1 MALGWGRWVREWS
14 CNRPNADEDVRATLA
29 GRTGALPVASPFSF
43 TLRGMRHVA
52 GIAAAALLFAG
63 CFETDLA
70 DKPIVAAVD
79 ASDTD
84 VGEHLEVLLQ
94 SVRTVPTSGSLRG
107 RLGMAYDINGFRPE
121 AIATYGQAQSLD
133 PQDFRWPYF
142 AAHLIAEDGDYE
154 TALELLDRALAVDGD
169 YAPAWLS
176 RGAWLQKAN
185 QPRAAIEAYGRTE
198 LRADPHAH
206 FGRAQSLMAVGEV
219 PEALE
224 ILEPLAETFDH
235 PYVHRTRGEALRAV
249 GRLDE
254 ARTAMA
260 RGRGAE
266 PLTWPDERRDER
278 YEHIRGHG
286 SYMLAKELSA
296 AGRLSDAQAILKR
309 LQDHHPEEHCGR
321 DEEFFLAC
329 NLMNSVSIAYDRS
342 GRTSESRATVE
353 RGLALNPD
361 FAPFHL
367 TIANLLRAERDLE
380 TALQHVER
388 AIGLSP
394 NSGYAHE
401 QRGRLLFGLGRYE
414 AAKAAFESAL
424 QFEPGKRTTFFYL
437 GLAEVEL
444 SNYPD
449 AIERFQRVAEIE
461 PRFALG
467 QVFLAR
473 SLLEVGRIEEARRA
487 QDLARKYGADPT
499 ELRRNE
505 ARLRQRGTPAPR
517 LESKHSGDTPG

>member
-1 MALGWGRWVREWS
+1 
-14 CNRPNADEDVRATLA
+14 
-29 GRTGALPVASPFSF
+29 
-43 TLRGMRHVA
+43 MRHVA
-52 GIAAAALLFAG
+52 VIAAAALLLAG
-63 CFETDLA
+63 CSETDSA
-70 DKPIVAAVD
+70 QEPIVARVD
-79 ASDTD
+79 PTDTD
-84 VGEHLEVLLQ
+84 VGEHLEALLQ
-94 SVRTVPTSGSLRG
+94 SVRTVPTSGPLRG
-107 RLGMAYDINGFRPE
+107 RLGMAYDINGFRQE

-133 PQDFRWPYF
+133 PEDFRWPYF
-142 AAHLIAEDGDYE
+142 AAHLVAEDGDYE
-154 TALELLDRALAVDGD
+154 QALELLDQALAVDAD

-176 RGAWLQKAN
+176 RGAWLQKSN
-185 QPRAAIEAYGRTE
+185 QPRVAMDAYGRTG
-198 LRADPHAH
+198 LRTDPYAL

-219 PEALE
+219 SEALE

-296 AGRLSDAQAILKR
+296 AGRLAEAQAILQR

-329 NLMNSVSIAYDRS
+329 NLMNSVSIAHDRS
-342 GRTSESRATVE
+342 GQRSESLATVE

-367 TIANLLRAERDLE
+367 TIANLLREERDLE

-388 AIGLSP
+388 AIELSP

-401 QRGRLLFGLGRYE
+401 QRGRLLFGLDRFE
-414 AAKAAFESAL
+414 AAKAAFETAL

-444 SNYPD
+444 SNYPG
-449 AIERFQRVAEIE
+449 AIEAFQRVAEIE

-473 SLLEVGRIEEARRA
+473 SLLEVGRVEDARRA
-487 QDLARKYGADPT
+487 QDLAREYGADPV

-505 ARLRQRGTPAPR
+505 VRLRER
-517 LESKHSGDTPG
+517 ESIHSGDASG

>member
-1 MALGWGRWVREWS
+1 
-14 CNRPNADEDVRATLA
+14 
-29 GRTGALPVASPFSF
+29 
-43 TLRGMRHVA
+43 MRHVA
-52 GIAAAALLFAG
+52 GIAAAALLLAG
-63 CFETDLA
+63 CSETDSA
-70 DKPIVAAVD
+70 VEPIVAPVD
-79 ASDTD
+79 PNDTD
-84 VGEHLEVLLQ
+84 VGEHLQALLQ
-94 SVRTVPTSGSLRG
+94 SVRTVPTSGRLRG
-107 RLGMAYDINGFRPE
+107 RLGMAYDINGFRQE

-133 PQDFRWPYF
+133 PTDFRWPYF

-154 TALELLDRALAVDGD
+154 EALELLDQALAVDAD

-185 QPRAAIEAYGRTE
+185 QPRAAMEAYLRTE
-198 LRADPHAH
+198 LRADPYAL
-206 FGRAQSLMAVGEV
+206 FGRAQSLIAVGEGSA
-219 PEALE
+219 ALA
-224 ILEPLAETFDH
+224 ILEPLAETLDH
-235 PYVHRTRGEALRAV
+235 PYVHRTHGEALRAV

-260 RGRGAE
+260 RGRGAG

-296 AGRLSDAQAILKR
+296 AGRLAEAQAILQR

-329 NLMNSVSIAYDRS
+329 NLMNSLSIAYDRS
-342 GRTSESRATVE
+342 GRKPESLATVK

-367 TIANLLRAERDLE
+367 TIANLLRDERDLE

-388 AIGLSP
+388 AIDLSP

-401 QRGRLLFGLGRYE
+401 QRGRLLFGLERFE
-414 AAKAAFESAL
+414 AAKTAFEMAL

-437 GLAEVEL
+437 GLAEFEL
-444 SNYPD
+444 GNFAD
-449 AIERFQRVAEIE
+449 AIEWFQRVAKVE

-473 SLLEVGRIEEARRA
+473 SLLEVGRLQEARRA
-487 QDLARKYGADPT
+487 QDLAREYGADPT

-505 ARLRQRGTPAPR
+505 ARLRERG
-517 LESKHSGDTPG
+517 

>member
-1 MALGWGRWVREWS
+1 
-14 CNRPNADEDVRATLA
+14 
-29 GRTGALPVASPFSF
+29 
-43 TLRGMRHVA
+43 MRHVA
-52 GIAAAALLFAG
+52 GIAAAALLIAG
-63 CFETDLA
+63 CSQSETDLA
-70 DKPIVAAVD
+70 LEPIVAGVD
-79 ASDTD
+79 PGDTD
-84 VGEHLEVLLQ
+84 VGEHLEALLQ
-94 SVRTVPTSGSLRG
+94 SVRTVPTSGPLRG
-107 RLGMAYDINGFRPE
+107 RLGMAYDVNGFRQE
-121 AIATYGQAQSLD
+121 AIATYRQAQSLD
-133 PQDFRWPYF
+133 PKDFRWPYF
-142 AAHLIAEDGDYE
+142 AAQLIAEDGDYE
-154 TALELLDRALAVDGD
+154 QALELLDQALAVDAD
-169 YAPAWLS
+169 YAPAWQW
-176 RGAWLQKAN
+176 RGAWLQKSNRPGEAM
-185 QPRAAIEAYGRTE
+185 EAYARTE
-198 LRADPHAH
+198 LAEDAYAL
-206 FGRAQSLMAVGEV
+206 FGRAQSLMAIGEV

-224 ILEPLAETFDH
+224 ILETLVETSLDH

-249 GRLDE
+249 GRVHE

-296 AGRLSDAQAILKR
+296 AGRLVEALAILRR
-309 LQDHHPEEHCGR
+309 LQNHHPVEHCGR
-321 DEEFFLAC
+321 AARFFLAC

-342 GRTSESRATVE
+342 GRVAESRATLE

-367 TIANLLRAERDLE
+367 TIANLLRDERDLE

-388 AIGLSP
+388 AIELSP

-401 QRGRLLFGLGRYE
+401 QRGRLLFGLNRFD
-414 AAKAAFESAL
+414 AARAAFETAL

-444 SNYPD
+444 ENHAGAVD
-449 AIERFQRVAEIE
+449 WFQRVAEIE

-487 QDLARKYGADPT
+487 QDLARKHGADPM

-505 ARLRQRGTPAPR
+505 MRLRE
-517 LESKHSGDTPG
+517 LKSGDTPR